1 LVSVEAVLKKLKEKA
16 IQSNLEGM
24 QRYGITISHRLGVS
38 IPDMRKIAKEIG
50 KDHLLAL
57 ELWKKGLSETQ
68 ILAAMVDEP
77 EKVTEKQ
84 MEDWVKDF
92 DSWDVCDQVCMN
104 LFEKTPFAWS
114 KIREWSRREEE
125 FVKRAAFALIACLAW
140 HNKQASDQGFA
151 NLFPV
156 IRCGALDGRN
166 YVKKAVNWALRNIGK
181 RNLNLNMVAIELATE
196 LQQVDSKSA
205 RWIGSDALKEL
216 ESESV
221 QRKLAKKDCGK
232 NEGVAQPKL

>member
-1 LVSVEAVLKKLKEKA
+1 LVSVEAVLEKLKEKA
-16 IQSNLEGM
+16 NPSNLEGM
-24 QRYGITISHRLGVS
+24 QHYGITVSHRLGVS
-38 IPDMRKIAKEIG
+38 IPDMRKLAKEIG

-68 ILAAMVDEP
+68 ILAAMVDDP

-84 MEDWVKDF
+84 MDDWVKDF

-104 LFEKTPFAWS
+104 LFEKTPFSGS

-140 HNKQASDQGFA
+140 HSKKASDQDFTS
-151 NLFPV
+151 LFPV
-156 IRCGALDGRN
+156 MKCGALDGRN

-181 RNLNLNMVAIELATE
+181 RNLNLNMAAIELARE

-221 QRKLAKKDCGK
+221 QRKLAKKGCEK
-232 NEGVAQPKL
+232 NEGVTQPKL

>member
-1 LVSVEAVLKKLKEKA
+1 MVSVEAVLEKLKEKA
-16 IQSNLEGM
+16 NQSNLEGM

-38 IPDMRKIAKEIG
+38 IPNMRKIAKEIG

-68 ILAAMVDEP
+68 ILAAMVDDP

-84 MEDWVKDF
+84 MDDWVKDF

-104 LFEKTPFAWS
+104 LFEQTSFAWS

-125 FVKRAAFALIACLAW
+125 FAKRAAFALIACLAW
-140 HNKQASDQGFA
+140 HDKQALDQDFT

-156 IRCGALDGRN
+156 IKCGALDGRN
-166 YVKKAVNWALRNIGK
+166 YVKKAVNWALRNVGK
-181 RNLNLNMVAIELATE
+181 RNLNLNVAAIELARE
-196 LQQVDSKSA
+196 LQRVDSKSA
-205 RWIGSDALKEL
+205 RWIGSDAVKEL

-221 QRKLAKKDCGK
+221 QRRLAKKGGGK
-232 NEGVAQPKL
+232 NEGVAQPDL

>member
-1 LVSVEAVLKKLKEKA
+1 LASVEAVFKKLEEKA
-16 IQSNLEGM
+16 SPSNLEGM
-24 QRYGITISHRLGVS
+24 QRYGITVSHRLGVS

-50 KDHLLAL
+50 KNHLLAL
-57 ELWKKGLSETQ
+57 ELWKRGLSETQ
-68 ILAAMVDEP
+68 ILAAMVDDP
-77 EKVTEKQ
+77 EKVTGKQ

-140 HNKQASDQGFA
+140 HNKQASDQDFKSV
-151 NLFPV
+151 FP
-156 IRCGALDGRN
+156 ILKCGALDERN
-166 YVKKAVNWALRNIGK
+166 YVKKAVNWALRNTGK
-181 RNLNLNMVAIELATE
+181 RNLNLNIAAIELARE
-196 LQQVDSKSA
+196 IQQEGSKSA

-221 QRKLAKKDCGK
+221 KRKLAKKIGKK
-232 NEGVAQPKL
+232 NE